1 MRKKT
6 LALIAVLLFGSA
18 AYSQEVD
25 FRFSGVPGKQN
36 RTDYLYRTSIR
47 FGLPVQIKGFTIRP
61 YGSWETWAA
70 WGTGKQVTPFRDTY
84 GLGVDLEWKG
94 VYIDLNHYCSH
105 RVMSDKG
112 YENKYQ
118 TPQVWDQNLT
128 TISIGY
134 RARFNIVQLW
144 K

>member
-1 MRKKT
+1 MRNKA
-6 LALIAVLLFGSA
+6 LALMAVLIFGSA

-70 WGTGKQVTPFRDTY
+70 YIGSGSGEPFRDTY
-84 GLGVDLEWKG
+84 GFGADIEWRGFYVD
-94 VYIDLNHYCSH
+94 YYHYCSH
-105 RVMSDKG
+105 PVISEKG
-112 YENKYQ
+112 YQDKYP
-118 TPQVWDQNLT
+118 TPKAWDQQLT
-128 TISIGY
+128 TVSIGY
-134 RARFNIVQLW
+134 RARFNTIVIW

>member
-1 MRKKT
+1 MKT
-6 LALIAVLLFGSA
+6 ITMFLLLTVCGSA
-18 AYSQEVD
+18 YAQEVD
-25 FRFSGVPGKQN
+25 FKYSQVPTAMNK
-36 RTDYLYRTSIR
+36 TDYLYRASIK
-47 FGLPVQIKGFTIRP
+47 FGVPFGIKSLIVKP

-70 WGTGKQVTPFRDTY
+70 WGTGKQGTPFRDTY
-84 GLGVDLEWKG
+84 GFGVDLEWKG

-105 RVMSDKG
+105 QVMSDKG

-118 TPQVWDQNLT
+118 TPPVWDQKLT